1 MLPVL
6 SLEVVDDS
14 GNAKA
19 EDPPTTTEMGSRGS
33 KEARIFN
40 LIGKSDKGG
49 NGRSAF
55 VTVICEREGS
65 YTEYKKLIRRKISS
79 SVKCE
84 CLFRLRGYL
93 LIVRDWSLRVADGTH
108 NHYMAE
114 VFERK
119 SIEGSRTEMQHHLKS
134 VVENEYVYHCRNYPD
149 FVDVD
154 DILWV
159 HPNGIK
165 LFNTFSTMIVLDSTY
180 KSNKYCLLLL
190 EFICNTSTQLTF
202 SIGFAYMMSKK
213 EDNVTWTLERCRE
226 LLHSKAIYPKV
237 VVTDWDN
244 ALMKCCR
251 YHFP

>member
-1 MLPVL
+1 MLTVHTTITWQRCLKGHQTYGRLNPNERIHL
-6 SLEVVDDS
+6 HEM
-14 GNAKA
+14 A
-19 EDPPTTTEMGSRGS
+19 ESNNPP
-33 KEARIFN
+33 
-40 LIGKSDKGG
+40 
-49 NGRSAF
+49 
-55 VTVICEREGS
+55 
-65 YTEYKKLIRRKISS
+65 RKILSNLTKRNNTTS
-79 SVKCE
+79 TTIKHIYNVCHM
-84 CLFRLRGYL
+84 Y
-93 LIVRDWSLRVADGTH
+93 
-108 NHYMAE
+108 
-114 VFERK
+114 RK

-165 LFNTFSTMIVLDSTY
+165 LFNTFSMMIVLDSTY

-202 SIGFAYMMSKK
+202 SIGFAYMMSQK

-244 ALMKCCR
+244 ALMKCCG